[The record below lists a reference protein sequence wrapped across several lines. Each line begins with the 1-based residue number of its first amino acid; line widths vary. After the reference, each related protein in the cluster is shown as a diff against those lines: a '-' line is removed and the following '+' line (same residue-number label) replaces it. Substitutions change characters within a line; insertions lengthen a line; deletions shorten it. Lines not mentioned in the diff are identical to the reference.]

1 MVRVSPT
8 GDQIGFRHLSSEIIR
23 EPPLY
28 CLIID
33 FQPVVKPISEIG
45 KETTIGQIRKVN
57 YVVLTDE
64 KSSVRSSAASAL
76 AQVGA
81 ANPEVVPQL
90 AKALV
95 RLLDDEDSDV
105 RSSAAYILGQL
116 MAINPEVT
124 TPHTLFMFLTTPLDS
139 QDRVFAC
146 RAIFFIALRDQS
158 RQKPIQDELKSLADR
173 PEPHVRIAANQTLE
187 MLYIADL
194 AHTAASDAK
203 QRDEITS
210 KLQSFVDVTF
220 FGENFSWAARE
231 ALNWLYTR

>member
-1 MVRVSPT
+1 MRFGAAYALGRVGMASPAVAPRAAEALA
-8 GDQIGFRHLSSEIIR
+8 GL
-23 EPPLY
+23 
-28 CLIID
+28 
-33 FQPVVKPISEIG
+33 
-45 KETTIGQIRKVN
+45 
-57 YVVLTDE
+57 LTDE
-64 KSSVRSSAASAL
+64 ASSVRFGAACALREMGMTNPEIAPQAAEALLGLLADEESGVCSRAADAL
-76 AQVGA
+76 AMIYAAQVSQRGVA
-81 ANPEVVPQL
+81 EPLFVHLTNPLNSHDRRV
-90 AKALV
+90 ASRALF
-95 RLLDDEDSDV
+95 L
-105 RSSAAYILGQL
+105 
-116 MAINPEVT
+116 VT
-124 TPHTLFMFLTTPLDS
+124 
-139 QDRVFAC
+139 
-146 RAIFFIALRDQS
+146 LRDPS